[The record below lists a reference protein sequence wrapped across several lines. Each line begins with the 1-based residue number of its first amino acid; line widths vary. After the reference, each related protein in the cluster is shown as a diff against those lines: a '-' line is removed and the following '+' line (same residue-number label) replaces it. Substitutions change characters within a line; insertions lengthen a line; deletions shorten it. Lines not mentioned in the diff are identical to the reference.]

1 MFTDNAGFLAAGA
14 ADALRATLLS
24 GGANSYAPVRAFRI
38 SAAMSAS
45 QQLQA
50 RELVGRKYAAR
61 GYAIA
66 AKAAQALGV
75 REQAAEADLLTL
87 TAARESAVLG
97 TLSVR
102 FDGAQ
107 GLAADQVFPTEMR
120 QLRAG
125 GRRLCE
131 FTQLAMDIEAA
142 SKQVLACLFHMAYLQ
157 AHHLRGAELLVVE
170 VNPRHVGYYRR
181 MLGFRVCSEE
191 RMNPRVQAPAVLM
204 CLDFKWGGE
213 QVQRYGGQPHMASV
227 VRSLY
232 PFFYSQAEEATL
244 LQELRA
250 ARQ

>member
-1 MFTDNAGFLAAGA
+1 MFADQAGFLAAGA
-14 ADALRATLLS
+14 ADALRASLLS
-24 GGANSYAPVRAFRI
+24 GGAQGHAPVRAFRI

-66 AKAAQALGV
+66 AKAAQAQAG
-75 REQAAEADLLTL
+75 REHAEADLLTL

-107 GLAADQVFPTEMR
+107 GLAADQVFPAEMR

-142 SKQVLACLFHMAYLQ
+142 SKQVLSCLFHMAYLQ
-157 AHHLRGAELLVVE
+157 AYHLRGAELLVVE

-204 CLDFKWGGE
+204 CLDFVWGE
-213 QVQRYGGQPHMASV
+213 QQVKRYGGQPHMASV

-232 PFFYSQAEEATL
+232 PFFYSPSEEATL

-250 ARQ
+250 ERQ